1 MEISIKSKNK
11 YPIGF
16 YVCTSAYALERMAFY
31 SAKWLI
37 GIFIV
42 TEVMKGGLGLTP
54 ADGAKMT
61 ANLVAFTYLTPI
73 LGGFIADRWINPR
86 LCIILGAL
94 IMVAGYILGYQA
106 SVTSSPEHLGG
117 MILLVSIG
125 TGLYKGNIA
134 GISGRLFKDKNQ
146 LDSAFSIQYSIANM
160 GSFLGTFIVSFI
172 AYSIGFGK
180 TFLVCALLLL
190 LSTLWF
196 YLGGKFTF
204 GDVGKK
210 PFEANENKTYTKKV
224 SKEYR
229 TPLSIDDKKK
239 IGAIILFS
247 IFSIVFWIVWYLT
260 YMPVL
265 YHWGPDFDYANKAN
279 WVIGNFRVPS
289 AWFDSLNSLCCII
302 LGPLLAALWS
312 KNAKSPKGDMSIF
325 KKTSIGM
332 MLLGFAFILMCT
344 AEIVRGDGQASL
356 MWIIAVGV
364 LISLGEMVFAP
375 LGKSFIS
382 KFSPP
387 RLLGLM
393 MGVWPLARFI
403 AGKTYGYL
411 FEMLSNYSFA
421 PAYGVVA
428 IIVILCGLVI
438 WKLDKKMDLLEEI
451 EPASKEL
458 V

>member
-1 MEISIKSKNK
+1 MKGLTKTK
-11 YPIGF
+11 TTYPMGF

-37 GIFIV
+37 GIFIAA
-42 TEVMKGGLGLTP
+42 EVIKGGLGLTP

-73 LGGFIADRWINPR
+73 LGGFIADRWMNPR
-86 LCIILGAL
+86 LCVILGSL
-94 IMVAGYILGYQA
+94 IMGAGYVFGWQA
-106 SVTSSPEHLGG
+106 SVNSSPEFLYI

-146 LDSAFSIQYSIANM
+146 LDAAFSIQYSIANM
-160 GSFLGTFIVSFI
+160 GSFLGTLVVSFI
-172 AYSIGFGK
+172 AYNIGFGK

-190 LSTLWF
+190 ISAIWF
-196 YLGGKFTF
+196 YLGGKVTF

-210 PFEANENKTYTKKV
+210 PFEANENKTYNKK
-224 SKEYR
+224 SLKDYR
-229 TPLSIDDKKK
+229 TPLTPNDKKK
-239 IGAIILFS
+239 IGAIVMFS

-289 AWFDSLNSLCCII
+289 AWFDSLNSLCCIL
-302 LGPLLAALWS
+302 LGPVLATLWAQ
-312 KNAKSPKGDMSIF
+312 NAKSSKGDMSIF
-325 KKTSIGM
+325 KKTAIGM
-332 MLLGFAFILMCT
+332 MLLGLAFILMST
-344 AEIVRGDGQASL
+344 AEIVRGEGQASL
-356 MWIIAVGV
+356 IWIIAVGI
-364 LISLGEMVFAP
+364 LISIGEMVFAP

-411 FEMLSNYSFA
+411 YEILLKYSFA
-421 PAYGVVA
+421 YAYGIVA
-428 IIVILCGLVI
+428 IIVILCGIVI
-438 WKLDKKMDLLEEI
+438 WRFDKKMILLDESV
-451 EPASKEL
+451 ASIKNL